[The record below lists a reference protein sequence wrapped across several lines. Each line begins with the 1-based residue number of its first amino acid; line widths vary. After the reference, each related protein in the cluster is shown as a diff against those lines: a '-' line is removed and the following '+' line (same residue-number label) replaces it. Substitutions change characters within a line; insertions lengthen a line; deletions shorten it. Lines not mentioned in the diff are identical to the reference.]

1 MKSGLMLSMPVLE
14 HPRRGYGFS
23 ADECSIQP
31 QAGQAGAHRLPSRAM
46 QDTTSPPSITALAWR
61 QTLRDFRAGELR
73 LLALAV
79 MLAVAALTAVGFFAD
94 RLNQGLARDA
104 GALLGGD
111 AVVGSDKPTP
121 SELLQRAT
129 ALGLRTASSTGFPS
143 MGRAPDDLGG
153 ASRLVAVKAV
163 SDGYP
168 LRGELRLKA
177 APDAPERGVAGAPA
191 RGTVWVDQPLLDGL
205 QLKVGDDLLLGDIAL
220 QITQIIVIEPD
231 RGAGFMSFAPRV
243 MLNEGDLAET
253 GLIQPASRVNYRLA
267 LAAPPGREAA
277 LRDYVAWAEQR
288 IKDAPL
294 RGVRVESLQSGRP
307 EMRQTLDRAEKFLN
321 LVALLSA
328 LLAAVAVGIASRDFA
343 QRHLNDCAMQ
353 RVLGLSQARIAGA
366 YTLQFAGV
374 GLLASLV
381 GVLLGFVVH
390 YVFVWLLAG
399 LVNASLPMAGVW
411 PALFGLGV
419 GMTLLLGFGLPPVLQ
434 LARVPPLRVMRR
446 DVGALKASSAL
457 VLAAGGGGFIA
468 LLLAVSSDL
477 KLGLIAVGGF
487 AGAIALFALLSWLAV
502 QLLKR
507 AVPEARAPR
516 WLVLATR
523 QIAARPAFAVLQVSA
538 LAVGLLALVLLVL
551 LRTDLIDS
559 WRKVTPPDAPNRFVI
574 NLQPEQAEAFKAAL
588 AAAGVQRYDWFPMIR
603 GRLVT
608 INGQPVNGDRLSE
621 DRAKRLVEREFNLSH
636 AASAPVHNSI
646 SAGRWVADEPDA
658 ISIEDGLAETL
669 GVQLGDTLRF
679 DIAGQMREGRITS
692 LRKVDW
698 SSMRVNFFVMF
709 PVAEMPGLPI
719 SYISAFRAPATPGFD
734 NQLSRDFPNITN
746 VDISASIGQVQR
758 VLDQVVRAVE
768 FLFAFTLA
776 AGLVV
781 LFAAVS
787 ATREARA
794 REFGLMRAMGASG
807 ALLAR
812 VQRTELLGVGAL
824 AGLLASVAA
833 MVVGWALARYAFEFS
848 WNASPWVPLLG
859 AAAGALLALAAGW
872 WGLREVL
879 RRPVIDTLRAA
890 PE

>member
-1 MKSGLMLSMPVLE
+1 
-14 HPRRGYGFS
+14 
-23 ADECSIQP
+23 
-31 QAGQAGAHRLPSRAM
+31 M
-46 QDTTSPPSITALAWR
+46 QDSSPPSITALAWR

-121 SELLQRAT
+121 PELLQRAT

-143 MGRAPDDLGG
+143 MGRAPDELGG

-163 SDGYP
+163 SDAYP
-168 LRGELRLKA
+168 LRGELRLKS
-177 APDAPERGVAGAPA
+177 APDAAERGIAGAPA

-205 QLKVGDDLLLGDIAL
+205 QLKVGDDLLLGDAAL

-243 MLNEGDLAET
+243 MLNQGDLDDT
-253 GLIQPASRVNYRLA
+253 GLIQPASRVDYRLA

-277 LRDYVAWAEQR
+277 VRDYVAWAEQH
-288 IKDAPL
+288 IKAAPL

-328 LLAAVAVGIASRDFA
+328 LLAAVAVGIAARDFA

-374 GLLASLV
+374 GLLASLA
-381 GVLLGFVVH
+381 GVAIGFVVH

-399 LVNASLPMAGVW
+399 LVSASLPMASLW

-419 GMTLLLGFGLPPVLQ
+419 GLTLLLGFGLPPVLQ

-487 AGAIALFALLSWLAV
+487 AAAIALFALLSWLAV
-502 QLLKR
+502 LLLKR

-559 WRKVTPPDAPNRFVI
+559 WRQATPPDAPNRFVI
-574 NLQPEQAEAFKAAL
+574 NLQPDQAEPFKAAL
-588 AAAGVQRYDWFPMIR
+588 AAAGVMRYDWFPMIR
-603 GRLVT
+603 GRLVA
-608 INGQPVNGDRLSE
+608 INGQPIAGDRLSE

-636 AASAPVHNSI
+636 AATPPAHNGI

-658 ISIEDGLAETL
+658 LSVEDGLAETL
-669 GVQLGDTLRF
+669 GVKLGDTLRF
-679 DIAGQMREGRITS
+679 DIAGQLREGRVTS

-719 SYISAFRAPATPGFD
+719 SYISAFRAPARPGFD
-734 NQLSRDFPNITN
+734 NQLSHDFPNITN

-794 REFGLMRAMGASG
+794 REFGLMRARGASG

>member
-1 MKSGLMLSMPVLE
+1 MTL
-14 HPRRGYGFS
+14 
-23 ADECSIQP
+23 
-31 QAGQAGAHRLPSRAM
+31 
-46 QDTTSPPSITALAWR
+46 DTFYAVPPIGTLAWR

-79 MLAVAALTAVGFFAD
+79 MLAVAALSAVGFFAD
-94 RLNQGLARDA
+94 RLDKGLERDA

-111 AVVGSDKPTP
+111 AVIGSDKPTP
-121 SELLQRAT
+121 PELLQRAT
-129 ALGLRTASSTGFPS
+129 ELGLQTASSASFPS
-143 MGRAPDDLGG
+143 MGRAPDELGG

-163 SDGYP
+163 GDAYP
-168 LRGELRLKA
+168 LRGQLRLKSTPEA
-177 APDAPERGVAGAPA
+177 AERNLAGAPA
-191 RGTVWVDQPLLDGL
+191 RGTVWVDSGLLDSL
-205 QLKVGDDLLLGDIAL
+205 QLRVGDDLLLGDTAL
-220 QITQIIVIEPD
+220 QIAQIIVIEPD

-243 MLNEGDLAET
+243 MLNQADLDDT
-253 GLIQPASRVNYRLA
+253 GLIQPASRVSYRLA
-267 LAAPPGREAA
+267 LAAPSGREAA
-277 LRDYVAWAEQR
+277 LRAYVAWAEQR
-288 IKDAPL
+288 IKDAPH

-328 LLAAVAVGIASRDFA
+328 LLAAVAVGIAARDFA

-366 YTLQFAGV
+366 YSLEFAGV
-374 GLLASLV
+374 GALASVV

-399 LVNASLPMAGVW
+399 LVSASLPPAGVW

-457 VLAAGGGGFIA
+457 VLAAGSAGFVA

-487 AGAIALFALLSWLAV
+487 AAAIALFALLSWLAV
-502 QLLKR
+502 QVLKR

-523 QIAARPAFAVLQVSA
+523 QIASRPAFAVLQVSA

-559 WRKVTPPDAPNRFVI
+559 WRKATPPDAPNRFVI
-574 NLQPEQAEAFKAAL
+574 NLQPEQAEPFKQAL
-588 AAAGVQRYDWFPMIR
+588 AAAGVERYDWFPMIR
-603 GRLVT
+603 GRLVAL
-608 INGQPVNGDRLSE
+608 NGQPVSGDRLSE

-636 AASAPVHNSI
+636 AAALPAHNPL
-646 SAGRWVADEPDA
+646 SAGQWTEGEDDA
-658 ISIEDGLAETL
+658 LSVEEGLAETL
-669 GVQLGDTLRF
+669 GVKLGDTLRF
-679 DIAGQMREGRITS
+679 DIAGQLREGRITS

-709 PVAEMPGLPI
+709 PKAQMPGLPI
-719 SYISAFRAPATPGFD
+719 SYISAFRAPDAPGFD
-734 NQLSRDFPNITN
+734 NRLSRDFPNITN

-807 ALLAR
+807 QLLAR

-824 AGLLASVAA
+824 AGLLAALAA
-833 MVVGWALARYAFEFS
+833 MAVGWVLARYAFEFS
-848 WNASPWVPLLG
+848 WNPSPWVPLLG
-859 AAAGALLALAAGW
+859 ASAGALLALAAGW

>member
-1 MKSGLMLSMPVLE
+1 MTP
-14 HPRRGYGFS
+14 PRRRQADLGYRRGPMQ
-23 ADECSIQP
+23 ADP
-31 QAGQAGAHRLPSRAM
+31 V
-46 QDTTSPPSITALAWR
+46 SPPSTVALAWR

-79 MLAVAALTAVGFFAD
+79 MLAVAALSAV
-94 RLNQGLARDA
+94 ARDA

-111 AVVGSDKPTP
+111 ALVGSDKPAP
-121 SELLQRAT
+121 AELQQRA
-129 ALGLRTASSTGFPS
+129 AELGLLTATSASFPS
-143 MGRAPDDLGG
+143 MARAPDELGG

-163 SDGYP
+163 SPGYP
-168 LRGELRLKA
+168 LRGQLRLKA
-177 APDAPERGVAGAPA
+177 APDAQERTVAGPPP
-191 RGTVWVDQPLLDGL
+191 RGSVWVDAALLDAL
-205 QLKVGDDLLLGDIAL
+205 QLHMGDELLLGDSSFEIA
-220 QITQIIVIEPD
+220 QVIAVEPD

-243 MLNEGDLAET
+243 MLNQADLDAT
-253 GLIQPASRVNYRLA
+253 GLIQPASRVSYRLA
-267 LAAPPGREAA
+267 LAAPPGRDAA
-277 LRDYVAWAEQR
+277 LRAYIAWVDER
-288 IKDAPL
+288 IQAVPL

-343 QRHLNDCAMQ
+343 QRHLDDCAMQ

-366 YTLQFAGV
+366 YALQFAGV
-374 GLLASLV
+374 GLLASLA
-381 GVLLGFVVH
+381 GVLIGFVVH
-390 YVFVWLLAG
+390 HVFVWLLAG
-399 LVNASLPMAGVW
+399 LVNAALPPPGPW

-434 LARVPPLRVMRR
+434 LARVPPLRVLRR

-457 VLAAGGGGFIA
+457 VLAAGTAGFVA
-468 LLLAVSSDL
+468 LLLAVSADL

-487 AGAIALFALLSWLAV
+487 AAAIGLFALLSWLAV
-502 QLLKR
+502 MLLKR

-559 WRKVTPPDAPNRFVI
+559 WRRATPPDAPNRFVI
-574 NLQPEQAEAFKAAL
+574 NLQPDQAEPFRGAL
-588 AAAGVQRYDWFPMIR
+588 AQAGVTRYDWYPMIR
-603 GRLVT
+603 GRLVA
-608 INGQPVNGDRLSE
+608 INGHPVLGDRMSE
-621 DRAKRLVEREFNLSH
+621 ERAKRLVEREFNLSH
-636 AASAPVHNSI
+636 AAQPPAHNPI
-646 SAGRWVADEPDA
+646 AAGRWTEDEAGA
-658 ISIEDGLAETL
+658 ISVESGLAETL
-669 GVQLGDTLRF
+669 GVQLGDTLTF
-679 DIAGQMREGRITS
+679 DIAGQLREGRITS

-709 PVAEMPGLPI
+709 PLAEMPGLPI
-719 SYISAFRAPATPGFD
+719 TYISAFRAPGLPGFD
-734 NQLSRDFPNITN
+734 NRLSRDFPNITN

-781 LFAAVS
+781 LFAAVT

-794 REFGLMRAMGASG
+794 REFALMRAMGASG
-807 ALLAR
+807 QLLAR

-824 AGLLASVAA
+824 AGVLASLAA

-848 WNASPWVPLLG
+848 WNPSPWVPLAG
-859 AAAGALLALAAGW
+859 ALAGALLALAAGW
-872 WGLREVL
+872 WGLRGVL
-879 RRPVIDTLRAA
+879 RRPVIETLRAVS
-890 PE
+890 E